1 MGRRK
6 RLCITSTEI
15 PERVEPHVTSQTPSD
30 DAIDTQGDQ
39 SDSQGQHAIETEGDQ
54 SNSVTEI
61 STNEQ
66 GLPSSSIRLPSSF
79 IRLPNSLIG
88 LHNSFI
94 RLPNNLIE
102 LHNSFIR
109 LPNSLIWLLYVC
121 DVGWLLFVL
130 ILGSRKKVRGYT
142 KKAETW
148 KMNGN
153 QKIIVN
159 FDNFGKPVGDEGNE
173 LVQFLGTLVRMA
185 DHVSIEYSDWRKVP
199 MQKKEDMYS
208 LVKSKFVIHPHETSQ
223 IKKWIFYSMGKKWR
237 TWKGAL
243 KARVY
248 DPSLTIDEIVAQ
260 QTNSDNRVN
269 LTQFKELATRWLTPE
284 FQNTCAV
291 RRSSRSKMNEPHV
304 TGTKSFAR
312 LAHERAMDN
321 NGVYPTRGEMYVTT
335 RTRKDGSIVDSKAAE
350 VVASLRA
357 IASDSTSTPRD
368 SDDFTNDDYS
378 KVKGPEKQGY
388 VRLVGRMPAVKEN
401 NANFSTDSQTIH
413 QLKSVVN
420 VMLNIIQEHIPNA
433 NLPAVLS
440 NMNIEIPG
448 GSSSVPN
455 NSLSVNQRSPS
466 GSNNNNGNHFYLYT
480 F

>member
-1 MGRRK
+1 MVVVGCGDGGDDGGGGSGCGDGGGGFEGGGGDDLKVVVAVVVVFWWWRWMGRRK

-15 PERVEPHVTSQTPSD
+15 SERVEPHVTSQTPSD

-66 GLPSSSIRLPSSF
+66 
-79 IRLPNSLIG
+79 
-88 LHNSFI
+88 
-94 RLPNNLIE
+94 
-102 LHNSFIR
+102 
-109 LPNSLIWLLYVC
+109 
-121 DVGWLLFVL
+121 
-130 ILGSRKKVRGYT
+130 GSRKKVRGYT

-248 DPSLTIDEIVAQ
+248 DPSLTVDEIVAQ

-269 LTQFKELATRWLTPE
+269 PTQFKELATRWLTPE

-312 LAHERAMDN
+312 LAHER
-321 NGVYPTRGEMYVTT
+321 
-335 RTRKDGSIVDSKAAE
+335 
-350 VVASLRA
+350 ASLRA

-466 GSNNNNGNHFYLYT
+466 GSNNNNGNG
-480 F
+480 

>member
-15 PERVEPHVTSQTPSD
+15 PERVEPHVTSQTQSD
-30 DAIDTQGDQ
+30 HAIDTQGDQ
-39 SDSQGQHAIETEGDQ
+39 SDSQDPHAIETE
-54 SNSVTEI
+54 
-61 STNEQ
+61 
-66 GLPSSSIRLPSSF
+66 
-79 IRLPNSLIG
+79 
-88 LHNSFI
+88 
-94 RLPNNLIE
+94 
-102 LHNSFIR
+102 
-109 LPNSLIWLLYVC
+109 
-121 DVGWLLFVL
+121 
-130 ILGSRKKVRGYT
+130 GSRKKVRGYT

-153 QKIIVN
+153 QKIVVTFN
-159 FDNFGKPVGDEGNE
+159 KFGKPVRVEGNE

-185 DHVSIEYSDWRKVP
+185 DHVSIEYSDWRK
-199 MQKKEDMYS
+199 
-208 LVKSKFVIHPHETSQ
+208 SKFVIHPEETSE
-223 IKKWIFYSMGKKWR
+223 INKWIFHSMGKKWR

-248 DPSLTIDEIVAQ
+248 DPSLTVDEIVAQ

-269 LTQFKELATRWLTPE
+269 PTQFKELATRWLTPE

-291 RRSSRSKMNEPHV
+291 RRSSRSKMDEPHV

-335 RTRKDGSIVDSKAAE
+335 RTRKDGSIVDNKAAQ

-368 SDDFTNDDYS
+368 SDNFTNDDYS
-378 KVKGPEKQGY
+378 KVKGPEKQRY
-388 VRLVGRMPAVKEN
+388 VRLVGRMPAVKAN
-401 NANFSTDSQTIH
+401 NVNSSTDSQTIH

-433 NLPAVLS
+433 NFPVVLS

-448 GSSSVPN
+448 VSSSVPN

-466 GSNNNNGNHFYLYT
+466 RSNNNNGIT
-480 F
+480 FIFILFT